1 MIYLDANAT
10 TPLDPRVLN
19 TIVDEL
25 QQLGNAS
32 SAHAAGQRAKTA
44 VHAARAAIADLIA
57 ADPRE
62 IVFTAGATE
71 ADNLAV
77 LGLTP
82 DLRRTTVICAAT
94 EHPAVLEPVQWLRAN
109 ECRGAVV
116 TVDRNGVVDLD
127 ALEAMVDS
135 HTLLVSVMAV
145 NNETGAMAP
154 LSEVAEIVHR
164 AGALLHTDATQ
175 LMAWGPV
182 DVDELGVDLLSM
194 SAHKLH
200 GPAGVGALYVRDE
213 VRHLLQPRLL
223 GGAQEDGLRSGTLN
237 TPGIAGFG
245 HAARIVADEG
255 PAAAARVTRL
265 RDDLSSRLAAAVP
278 IHVHCGDV
286 GRAPG
291 TLNIAIADAPADR
304 VLAGASEVAASR
316 GSACAG
322 AGDKPSPVLTAMGVP
337 LAQIECSMRLSLH
350 RETTETD
357 VTRAA
362 ELLSASA
369 LRVRG
374 QTISE
379 PRTPQLEHVGGQR

>member
-44 VHAARAAIADLIA
+44 VHAARAAVADLIA

-77 LGLTP
+77 LGITP
-82 DLRRTTVICAAT
+82 DLRRRTVICAAT
-94 EHPAVLEPVQWLRAN
+94 EHPAVLEPVQWLRAH
-109 ECRGAVV
+109 ERRGVFA

-135 HTLLVSVMAV
+135 HTLLVSMMAV
-145 NNETGAMAP
+145 NNETGVMAP
-154 LSEVAEIVHR
+154 LAEVAEITHR

-175 LMAWGPV
+175 LMTWGPV
-182 DVDELGVDLLSM
+182 DIDELGVDLLSM
-194 SAHKLH
+194 SAHKMH

-255 PAAAARVTRL
+255 PAAAARVARL
-265 RDDLSSRLAAAVP
+265 REDLRSRLAAAVP
-278 IHVHCGDV
+278 IHVHGEDV
-286 GRAPG
+286 RRAPG

-322 AGDKPSPVLTAMGVP
+322 AGDKPSPVLTAMGVS

-350 RETTETD
+350 RETTEAD
-357 VTRAA
+357 VVRAA

-374 QTISE
+374 QTIAE
-379 PRTPQLEHVGGQR
+379 LCTPQLKHVGGQR

>member
-19 TIVDEL
+19 TIVEEL

-32 SAHAAGQRAKTA
+32 SAHVAGQRAKTA
-44 VHAARAAIADLIA
+44 VHAARAAVADLIA

-77 LGLTP
+77 LGVTP
-82 DLRRTTVICAAT
+82 DSRRTTVICAAT
-94 EHPAVLEPVQWLRAN
+94 EHPAVVEPVQWLRVN
-109 ECRGAVV
+109 EHRGVLV
-116 TVDRNGVVDLD
+116 SVDRDGVVDLD
-127 ALEAMVDS
+127 ALDALVDS

-145 NNETGAMAP
+145 NNETGVMAP
-154 LSEVAEIVHR
+154 LADVAEIAHR
-164 AGALLHTDATQ
+164 SGALFHTDATQ

-194 SAHKLH
+194 SAHKMH
-200 GPAGVGALYVRDE
+200 GPAGVGALYVREE
-213 VRHLLQPRLL
+213 VRHRLQPRLL

-245 HAARIVADEG
+245 HAARIVAEEG
-255 PAAAARVTRL
+255 PAAAAHVGRL
-265 RDDLSSRLAAAVP
+265 RDDLGSRLAAAVP
-278 IHVHCGDV
+278 TRVQGASAR
-286 GRAPG
+286 RAPG
-291 TLNIAIADAPADR
+291 TLNVTIADAPADR
-304 VLAGASEVAASR
+304 VLAGAAQIVASR

-322 AGDKPSPVLTAMGVP
+322 AGDKPSPVLTAMGVS
-337 LAQIECSMRLSLH
+337 LEQIECSMRLSLH
-350 RETTETD
+350 RGTTEAD

-362 ELLSASA
+362 ELLGASA
-369 LRVRG
+369 LRVRD
-374 QTISE
+374 QILAE
-379 PRTPQLEHVGGQR
+379 RRTPQLEHVGGRR